1 MWHNYPTAQGPSCV
15 CHHCS
20 ELRAGTSSGVSHAG
34 RIHRTSNRCTTGQE
48 EYNTAEVEYILKP
61 NTCKKKS
68 FKALSVST
76 DRSLIITKLSWPVTA
91 PCHSVANSM
100 GKVKQHRASSSQN
113 RINPS
118 TERPQPVQHTG
129 AIACWNYVVA
139 NWCVYR
145 TSHCGKHGFWKKKK
159 SLTAF

>member
-20 ELRAGTSSGVSHAG
+20 ELRAGTSHGVSHAG

-61 NTCKKKS
+61 NTCKKKVS
-68 FKALSVST
+68 KPCQFQQIAL
-76 DRSLIITKLSWPVTA
+76 L
-91 PCHSVANSM
+91 
-100 GKVKQHRASSSQN
+100 SSQSYHDLSLLRATALPTAWEKLN
-113 RINPS
+113 SSEPAHPRVQS
-118 TERPQPVQHTG
+118 TPQRKDLSQSSIQARLLVGIMLWRTG
-129 AIACWNYVVA
+129 VFTELPIVV
-139 NWCVYR
+139 NMD
-145 TSHCGKHGFWKKKK
+145 FEKKKK